1 MFFKWKSYGSK
12 VGSSLAQ
19 HFGFALKV
27 GKLDLHHYFFCF
39 KKEIQL
45 PSNKNQSASI
55 MPMPTTP
62 FLILAFAIIQPVKSN
77 CESFQKSTGG
87 KNACD
92 NPTHSVNAC
101 GATFD
106 PTGWTSKMIEVTSD
120 CALAASYYAS
130 ELSDKNIG
138 TAAGVNWQA
147 LQYGCSIHTDNN
159 LYVNTKPD
167 SKIKADGYG
176 SRCSATTPC
185 FCFIGKPCE
194 NTLAKI
200 ENTGACLCGV
210 SACSSGTGLYCH
222 LEASKCNPVP
232 ICTIIDGSAPNFE
245 DCFCSSTRS
254 SMATDVSPLCLR
266 ESSGRYCDSSQ
277 GLGQCSSSQWGFFEL
292 VPKKGDDTLSY
303 SDTTVGCS
311 GGERLFLF

>member
-1 MFFKWKSYGSK
+1 
-12 VGSSLAQ
+12 
-19 HFGFALKV
+19 
-27 GKLDLHHYFFCF
+27 
-39 KKEIQL
+39 
-45 PSNKNQSASI
+45 

-77 CESFQKSTGG
+77 CESYQKSTGG

-167 SKIKADGYG
+167 SKIKADSYG

-232 ICTIIDGSAPNFE
+232 ICTIIDGSDVDNIGWIFAHGVG
-245 DCFCSSTRS
+245 TR
-254 SMATDVSPLCLR
+254 VR
-266 ESSGRYCDSSQ
+266 G
-277 GLGQCSSSQWGFFEL
+277 
-292 VPKKGDDTLSY
+292 Y
-303 SDTTVGCS
+303 SDFS
-311 GGERLFLF
+311 GIVDYFVDWNQWIVLCVRDARHWVRCMPGQVDRRSVEEDKKE